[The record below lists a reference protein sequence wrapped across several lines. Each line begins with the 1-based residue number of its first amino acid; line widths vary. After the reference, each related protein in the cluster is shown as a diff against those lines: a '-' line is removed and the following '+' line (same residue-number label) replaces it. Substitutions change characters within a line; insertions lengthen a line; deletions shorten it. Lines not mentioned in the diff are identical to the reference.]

1 MIAYSSSVQLS
12 LGEIKK
18 VKLEVGTRIYYS
30 GDIANSKGFGIIT
43 KKIAGGQYNPASV
56 EIKMDDG
63 RVEKMIGEF
72 LFSDKYS
79 GNGSTRFVT
88 EEAYNEYRQAII
100 NRMQER
106 VRKNK

>member
-1 MIAYSSSVQLS
+1 MTMYLSSVQLS

-43 KKIAGGQYNPASV
+43 KKIAGGQYNPASI

-63 RVEKMIGEF
+63 RVKKVGEF

-88 EEAYNEYRQAII
+88 EEAYNEYRQATI
-100 NRMQER
+100 NRMQEY
-106 VRKNK
+106 VRKSK

>member
-1 MIAYSSSVQLS
+1 MTTYLIGGKNLE
-12 LGEIKK
+12 EIKK
-18 VKLEVGTRIYYS
+18 VKLGVGTRIYYS
-30 GDIANSKGFGIIT
+30 GDMANSEGFGIIT
-43 KKIAGGQYNPASV
+43 KKIAGGQYNPASI

-63 RVEKMIGEF
+63 RVKKVGEF